1 MLIFAHSLFYQR
13 IGITDFR
20 TFDRIQEK
28 GTAANAENLINSKCN
43 WVTKDKN
50 ILLYTFWP

>member
-50 ILLYTFWP
+50 ILLYTF